1 MIYKG
6 SGIIAL
12 CLILA
17 FILPGCAKDKSHTS
31 TCTTCP
37 ATSFKSDIIPI
48 FNTNCATTTACHHG
62 SNAVSAHLDLDSSVA
77 YAQATQAG
85 TGYVK
90 PNDANNSIL
99 YDQLFAGVGHH
110 MPVGG
115 QLDPCTMQKIY
126 CWIQQGALNN

>member
-1 MIYKG
+1 MLNTGGG
-6 SGIIAL
+6 SIGI
-12 CLILA
+12 CLILVVM
-17 FILPGCAKDKSHTS
+17 LYSCAKDKTQAN

-37 ATSFKSDIIPI
+37 TISFKADIIPI
-48 FNTNCATTTACHHG
+48 FNQNCATTTSCHHG
-62 SNAVSAHLDLDSSVA
+62 SNAVSSHLDLDSAVA
-77 YAQATQAG
+77 YSQATQAG

-115 QLDPCTMQKIY
+115 QLDQCTMQKIY
-126 CWIQQGALNN
+126 CWIQEGALNN